1 MLRPARSYHPD
12 PELFQQFSEG
22 GEAAFSAIYRHY
34 YFQVYQFAKRWLSE
48 RKDAED
54 VTADTFVKL
63 WDRRQSFENVDNL
76 GGFLYLTV
84 RNACFDLLRRRQL
97 RTLKEEEVLR
107 QFQDDKETDFT
118 VQQVREEFFRLI
130 YTKVD
135 GMPPKMKEVF
145 LLSYRDGLKPAE
157 IARQLN
163 LSVNTIGNHKANA
176 IRLLRQALTGQPV
189 LIAFLMF
196 FDSLPWHH

>member
-1 MLRPARSYHPD
+1 MLRPSRSYHPD
-12 PELFQQFSEG
+12 PELFQKFIEG
-22 GEAAFSAIYRHY
+22 NEAAFSAVYRHY

-48 RKDAED
+48 PKDAED
-54 VTADTFVKL
+54 ITADTFVKL
-63 WDRRQSFENVDNL
+63 WDRRESLDNFDNL

-97 RTLKEEEVLR
+97 RTIKEEEVLR
-107 QFQDDKETDFT
+107 RFQDDMETDFT
-118 VQQVREEFFRLI
+118 IQQVREEFFRII
-130 YTKVD
+130 YARVES
-135 GMPPKMKEVF
+135 MPPKMKEIF

-163 LSVNTIGNHKANA
+163 LSVHTVGNHKANA
-176 IRLLRQALTGQPV
+176 IRFLRQALTDRPI

-196 FDSLPWHH
+196 FDRLPSHY

>member
-12 PELFQQFSEG
+12 PELFQKFSEG
-22 GEAAFSAIYRHY
+22 SEAAFSAIYRHY
-34 YFQVYQFAKRWLSE
+34 YFQVYQYAKRWLPE

-63 WDRRQSFENVDNL
+63 WDRRESFDNFDNL

-97 RTLKEEEVLR
+97 RTSKEEEVLR
-107 QFQDDKETDFT
+107 RFQDDKETDFT
-118 VQQVREEFFRLI
+118 IQQVREEFFRLV
-130 YTKVD
+130 YDKVNR
-135 GMPPKMKEVF
+135 MPPKMKEVF
-145 LLSYRDGLKPAE
+145 LLSYREGLKPAE

-163 LSVNTIGNHKANA
+163 LSVNTVGNHKANA
-176 IRLLRQALTGQPV
+176 IRMLRQALTGSPA
-189 LIAFLMF
+189 LTALLMF
-196 FDSLPWHH
+196 LDNLPGQN